1 MQRLVASSFVLIDS
15 TRTMSLP
22 PQYSGHRIAGSP
34 GARHTLELYLDYVCP
49 FSAKLWNQV
58 FNHVLPWLVQEHP
71 DLVQVR

>member
-1 MQRLVASSFVLIDS
+1 
-15 TRTMSLP
+15 MSLP

-58 FNHVLPWLVQEHP
+58 FNHVLPWLAQEHP
-71 DLVQVR
+71 DLVQ